1 MPFAL
6 RTCGR
11 VEGEQPGNCVRP
23 LNLAAVLRLISA
35 LVPAPNALRS
45 FRAGVRSRPGNAV
58 GGGSAYRQGSAVCG
72 ASAATLRPVHADS
85 SWRVCRGRVAGYGK
99 PGRLDAG
106 RGRPLYLGIVV
117 LAVGIQRVV
126 MGGHAIRRFRSV
138 NGRSCRQQSV
148 PLASRWSL
156 SSPIQ

>member
-1 MPFAL
+1 MPAPTRFVLWALAFAIDL
-6 RTCGR
+6 GT
-11 VEGEQPGNCVRP
+11 PW
-23 LNLAAVLRLISA
+23 AAVQHT
-35 LVPAPNALRS
+35 V
-45 FRAGVRSRPGNAV
+45 
-58 GGGSAYRQGSAVCG
+58 
-72 ASAATLRPVHADS
+72 RPVHADS

-117 LAVGIQRVV
+117 LGVGIHRVV

-148 PLASRWSL
+148 PLPRDGHYRHQYSRCVQEAEDGTARILLQTLTLPSEDADIL
-156 SSPIQ
+156 K